1 MEVLYLQVIKAK
13 DFQKNC
19 RETPPAGGGMKR
31 FFPAYFRGTVV
42 LPTP

>member
-1 MEVLYLQVIKAK
+1 MEVLHLQARKAK
-13 DFQKNC
+13 DFQKKSA
-19 RETPPAGGGMKR
+19 ESPGGGMER